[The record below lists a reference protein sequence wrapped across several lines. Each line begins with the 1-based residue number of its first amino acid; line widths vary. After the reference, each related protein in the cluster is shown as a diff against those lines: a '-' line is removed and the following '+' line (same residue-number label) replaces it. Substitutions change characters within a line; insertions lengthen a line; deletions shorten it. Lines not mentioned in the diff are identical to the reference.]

1 MNWVFWIFQ
10 SFSLK
15 CQFSFSRIF
24 GSEGSI
30 EKIVPRLEE
39 SNEQGMFTLE
49 NPNRYPKGQ
58 GPNPNPRGAQPRGIW
73 IGIALGP
80 RDEVWIFQGEHSLL
94 IGYTFQ
100 FS

>member
-1 MNWVFWIFQ
+1 MSKECLPW
-10 SFSLK
+10 
-15 CQFSFSRIF
+15 
-24 GSEGSI
+24 
-30 EKIVPRLEE
+30 KIQTNIPRAN
-39 SNEQGMFTLE
+39 S
-49 NPNRYPKGQ
+49 P
-58 GPNPNPRGAQPRGIW
+58 GAQPQWIW